1 MSVVVENM
9 DVLIRKRGSFKAK
22 VTHFEKYV
30 ANLENTY
37 PDKIVSDRVAF
48 LDLETRYERFSQVF
62 DEFELVQNEIEESC
76 DLASVNSQ
84 YEERENFNDAYFRL
98 MAKAKSFLADDSID
112 NVKSSGR
119 SVAGSVATQNT
130 NISQNLV
137 QDFKRVKLPTIEIRT
152 FTGEYG
158 KWLEFRDT
166 YVSLIHENDALS
178 DIQKFHYL
186 RSFLAPK
193 VLEVIASLGFTG
205 TNYEAAWNLIYARY
219 NNNKILI
226 QNHLRGLFTLD
237 KIQEESPSV
246 LRDLA
251 DNVDKHIRSLNA
263 LGEDTTNWDTL
274 LIYLVSSKLDSMSLK
289 KWESA
294 KGEAKKSLLPDLT
307 KFLRDRANFLESLEQ
322 AKPDKKS
329 HSKFRAGMESKYNK
343 QGSSRSF
350 VATGQSCCYCKKEHF
365 IQNCPDFVNLS
376 VNERIQE
383 AKKLRLCLNCLRA
396 GHVLKDCRSIV
407 CKICKF
413 RHNVLLHI
421 NREKAAET
429 TAAAAATSSST
440 TEKEETVNCSFAS
453 HKNDGVLLSTAVVRV
468 LGKNN
473 KWFTARALLDPGS
486 QSSFLSRSFV
496 DKLSIPVTKVN
507 INICGLNETESAVS
521 GKVNVK
527 VQSRINDFSLELSC
541 LVIPLV
547 TGSLPNF
554 KVDSQNLNIPA
565 NVSLADP
572 TFCTS
577 GPVDMLIGADSFW
590 DLLCVGQIKL
600 GPNGPFLQKSKLG
613 WIVSGKVARLNN
625 LEGTT
630 VCNFV
635 KTEQIDRQLSRFWEI
650 EEGVVRKPQ
659 SVEEIAC
666 EKHFVDTFSRA
677 ANGSFVVSMPL
688 KGSLSQL
695 GESYNAAKKQFLSL
709 ERKFERDH
717 EYRDLYR
724 DFVNEYRRLGHM
736 TKVSDPSASQFSF
749 YLPHHGVLK
758 LSSSTTKLRTVFNAS
773 AKTTSGCSL
782 NDLLMVGPTIQ
793 CELISILLRFRK
805 FQYVLA
811 ADIEKMYRMVWID
824 PSQRCLLRILWRDS
838 PDEDIEVYELNTVTY
853 GTSSAAFLAIRCLYQ
868 LGIEFEEVSPLVA
881 NTIKN
886 HFYVDDVLT
895 GGDTIE
901 DTLSLANELC
911 KVLKGGGFL
920 LRKWVSNEPSILK
933 EIESAD
939 NNGVVDIGCMENN
952 KTLGMRWNGE
962 GDHFFFSIGNQ
973 SSSKVTKRIVLSE
986 ISQIFDPLG
995 LLSCCVILVKIFLRD
1010 LWLEKLDWDDALSQQ
1025 LYTRY
1030 LQIRNDLRFLNNL
1043 KIDRKVICKNAKLV
1057 ELHVFSDASSY
1068 ALGSCVYIRTI
1079 DNHGNIFVKLLC
1091 AKSKVA
1097 PLKIQT
1103 VPRLELMAAVLAAR
1117 LCEKVRQSMEIEFNS
1132 ITFWTDSTIVLGWI
1146 NTSPHLLQVFV
1157 ANRVNSIQELTN
1169 IENWRHVRTQD
1180 NPADCVSRGVKPQEL
1195 LEFEMYWSG
1204 PDWLRESIESWPEP
1218 LVVSRSNELPELKR
1232 VVVANTS
1239 TLDSEFID
1247 LSRFSNLTRLE
1258 RVIAYCIRF
1267 INNCRRKE
1275 DERLSSSLSCDE
1287 ISHASLLLARL
1298 SQRQSFSEDLVTLS
1312 KQGQVSNKSKL
1323 IKLHPFLDENGL
1335 IRVGGRLNN
1344 SDYVYEKK
1352 HPIVLC
1358 SKHVF
1363 TRLLFAREHKRLLH
1377 AGPQLLLAVIRE
1389 NYWPIAGRSLAR
1401 KVFHQ
1406 CVICF
1411 RNCPKEISPV
1421 MGDLPK
1427 RRVTPS
1433 PPFYVTGVDYA
1444 GPFLIKD
1451 RQGRGCRTSKA
1462 YIAVFVCFAT
1472 RALHL
1477 ELVSALTTEAFLAT
1491 LKRFVGR
1498 RGKPAQ
1504 MYSDNGTNFQGA
1516 YNELSKLAN
1525 FLQNNANSIVE
1536 AIENKGISW
1545 SFIPASSP
1553 HFGGLW
1559 ESGVR
1564 TVKYHL
1570 KRVAGNALLT
1580 FEDLST
1586 LLIEIEAVLNSRPMS
1601 PLSCDPS
1608 DLTPLT
1614 PSHFLIGRP
1623 MESVPDRDYTAVPTN
1638 RLSHFQRIQ
1647 QMKGH
1652 FWTRWSLEY
1661 ISELQKRQKWTTQQG
1676 LLEANDLVLVKEDHL
1691 PPLQWLL
1698 GRIVETHPGKDGVAR
1713 VATIRTKQGTIRRSF
1728 AKICPLPKCIG
1739 SNNS

>member
-1 MSVVVENM
+1 
-9 DVLIRKRGSFKAK
+9 
-22 VTHFEKYV
+22 
-30 ANLENTY
+30 
-37 PDKIVSDRVAF
+37 
-48 LDLETRYERFSQVF
+48 
-62 DEFELVQNEIEESC
+62 
-76 DLASVNSQ
+76 
-84 YEERENFNDAYFRL
+84 
-98 MAKAKSFLADDSID
+98 
-112 NVKSSGR
+112 
-119 SVAGSVATQNT
+119 
-130 NISQNLV
+130 
-137 QDFKRVKLPTIEIRT
+137 
-152 FTGEYG
+152 
-158 KWLEFRDT
+158 
-166 YVSLIHENDALS
+166 
-178 DIQKFHYL
+178 
-186 RSFLAPK
+186 
-193 VLEVIASLGFTG
+193 
-205 TNYEAAWNLIYARY
+205 
-219 NNNKILI
+219 
-226 QNHLRGLFTLD
+226 
-237 KIQEESPSV
+237 
-246 LRDLA
+246 
-251 DNVDKHIRSLNA
+251 
-263 LGEDTTNWDTL
+263 
-274 LIYLVSSKLDSMSLK
+274 
-289 KWESA
+289 
-294 KGEAKKSLLPDLT
+294 
-307 KFLRDRANFLESLEQ
+307 
-322 AKPDKKS
+322 
-329 HSKFRAGMESKYNK
+329 
-343 QGSSRSF
+343 
-350 VATGQSCCYCKKEHF
+350 
-365 IQNCPDFVNLS
+365 
-376 VNERIQE
+376 
-383 AKKLRLCLNCLRA
+383 
-396 GHVLKDCRSIV
+396 
-407 CKICKF
+407 
-413 RHNVLLHI
+413 
-421 NREKAAET
+421 
-429 TAAAAATSSST
+429 
-440 TEKEETVNCSFAS
+440 
-453 HKNDGVLLSTAVVRV
+453 
-468 LGKNN
+468 
-473 KWFTARALLDPGS
+473 
-486 QSSFLSRSFV
+486 
-496 DKLSIPVTKVN
+496 
-507 INICGLNETESAVS
+507 
-521 GKVNVK
+521 
-527 VQSRINDFSLELSC
+527 
-541 LVIPLV
+541 
-547 TGSLPNF
+547 
-554 KVDSQNLNIPA
+554 
-565 NVSLADP
+565 
-572 TFCTS
+572 
-577 GPVDMLIGADSFW
+577 
-590 DLLCVGQIKL
+590 
-600 GPNGPFLQKSKLG
+600 
-613 WIVSGKVARLNN
+613 
-625 LEGTT
+625 
-630 VCNFV
+630 
-635 KTEQIDRQLSRFWEI
+635 
-650 EEGVVRKPQ
+650 
-659 SVEEIAC
+659 
-666 EKHFVDTFSRA
+666 
-677 ANGSFVVSMPL
+677 MPL

-717 EYRDLYR
+717 EYRD
-724 DFVNEYRRLGHM
+724 FVNEYRRLGHM

-749 YLPHHGVLK
+749 YLPHYGVLK

-838 PDEDIEVYELNTVTY
+838 PDGDIEVYELNTVTY

-868 LGIEFEEVSPLVA
+868 LGIEFQEVSPLVA

-1180 NPADCVSRGVKPQEL
+1180 NPADCVSRGMKPQEL

-1287 ISHASLLLARL
+1287 ISHASLVLARL

-1559 ESGVR
+1559 NRVR

-1601 PLSCDPS
+1601 PLSCDP
-1608 DLTPLT
+1608 
-1614 PSHFLIGRP
+1614 LI
-1623 MESVPDRDYTAVPTN
+1623 
-1638 RLSHFQRIQ
+1638 
-1647 QMKGH
+1647 
-1652 FWTRWSLEY
+1652 
-1661 ISELQKRQKWTTQQG
+1661 
-1676 LLEANDLVLVKEDHL
+1676 
-1691 PPLQWLL
+1691 
-1698 GRIVETHPGKDGVAR
+1698 
-1713 VATIRTKQGTIRRSF
+1713 
-1728 AKICPLPKCIG
+1728 
-1739 SNNS
+1739 